1 LWSQAP
7 VTRGLDVHVGLG
19 ENLPANT
26 KTIDRIHVKDGIATS
41 IKSIEPRDISYQ
53 QPGAFESKL
62 RGYIHELEMY
72 KGRQTKT
79 GRGLQ
84 LQEDEID
91 EKVLHIG
98 IPDGAI
104 TETQVA
110 SLESLGKAVMQYN
123 STKPFDSAPIRI
135 EVTILK

>member
-1 LWSQAP
+1 
-7 VTRGLDVHVGLG
+7 
-19 ENLPANT
+19 
-26 KTIDRIHVKDGIATS
+26 
-41 IKSIEPRDISYQ
+41 
-53 QPGAFESKL
+53 
-62 RGYIHELEMY
+62 MY